1 MEKVTVYA
9 PASIGNVS
17 VGFDVLGAA
26 LSPIDGALLGDTVSV
41 ELSDQAGCQIAC
53 IGRFVDKLPAD
64 PKNNIVYGCY
74 QAFAAA
80 LIAEGGQPQPVRMTL
95 EKHLPIGSGLGSS
108 AASIVAAF
116 AALNIFHGKP
126 FSDDRILR
134 LMGELEG
141 QISGA
146 VHYDNVA
153 PCYLGGLQLMLERP
167 GQVSASLPLFENWY
181 WVSAYPGIT
190 VSTAE
195 ARAILPK
202 HYSRADVINHGRNI
216 ATFIHAL
223 YAGDAQLAAD
233 LLVDVVAEPYRKQL
247 IPRFDAMKT
256 AMQELGALAVGISGS
271 GPSIFAVAP
280 TLAAAQAMEQWLKQ
294 SFLQNE
300 RGFAHVCHIDTQGTR
315 VVE

>member
-1 MEKVTVYA
+1 MQKVTVYA

-26 LSPIDGALLGDTVSV
+26 LSPVSGEKLGDTVTV
-41 ELSDQAGCQIAC
+41 EASATPGCTLSAV
-53 IGRFVDKLPAD
+53 GRFVDKLPAD
-64 PKNNIVYGCY
+64 PQKNIVYACY
-74 QAFAAA
+74 QAFAQALAA
-80 LIAEGGQPQPVRMTL
+80 RGGQASDVHMTL

-116 AALNIFHGKP
+116 AALNEFHGKP
-126 FSDDRILR
+126 FDDDTILR
-134 LMGELEG
+134 LMGEQEG
-141 QISGA
+141 AISGS

-153 PCYLGGLQLMLERP
+153 PCYLGGIQLMLETET
-167 GQVSASLPLFENWY
+167 QVSAAVPSFDDWY

-202 HYSRADVINHGRNI
+202 HYTRADVVAHGRNI

-223 YAGDAQLAAD
+223 YAGDRALAASA
-233 LLVDVVAEPYRKQL
+233 LVDVVAEPYRKQL
-247 IPRFDAMKT
+247 IPRFG
-256 AMQELGALAVGISGS
+256 AMQVAMTEMGALAVGISGS
-271 GPSIFAVAP
+271 GPSIFAVADS
-280 TLAAAQAMEQWLKQ
+280 LARAQAMESWLKAN
-294 SFLQNE
+294 FLQNE
-300 RGFAHVCHIDTQGTR
+300 RGFAHICRIDTRGTR

>member
-1 MEKVTVYA
+1 MDKITVYA

-26 LSPIDGALLGDTVSV
+26 LSPIDGALLGDTVTV
-41 ELSDQAGCQIAC
+41 ESSEQAGCQLAC

-64 PKNNIVYGCY
+64 PQKNIVYGCY
-74 QAFAAA
+74 LAFAAA
-80 LIAEGGQPQPVRMTL
+80 LAAAGGQARNLRMTL

-108 AASIVAAF
+108 AASIVAAL
-116 AALNIFHGKP
+116 AALNLFHGKP

-167 GQVSASLPLFENWY
+167 GQVSAALPLFDEWH

-202 HYSRADVINHGRNI
+202 HYCRADIVDHGRNI

-223 YAGDAQLAAD
+223 YAGDRLLAAEA
-233 LLVDVVAEPYRKQL
+233 LVDVVAEPYRKQL
-247 IPRFDAMKT
+247 IPRFDAMKA
-256 AMQELGALAVGISGS
+256 AMLELGALAVGISGS

-280 TLAAAQAMEQWLKQ
+280 TLSQAQAMEQWLKQ
-294 SFLQNE
+294 HFLQNE
-300 RGFAHVCHIDTQGTR
+300 RGFAHVCHIDARGTR